1 MDRDDAIA
9 ITFLAL
15 LAISL
20 SAYLINT
27 PNLMDLESY
36 KNALLAKD
44 AIDGKLNA
52 SKSVYYYFIS
62 LSYMFASQLLGKSK
76 VDSELL
82 VTTVKVSQVLLSI
95 IMTVSL
101 YSLLRNFF
109 TKITSFVSS
118 VLILSSPAF
127 ISNGIAPTA
136 SPEFFG
142 MAVFLLGVAIFFYS
156 NKVRFYPY
164 ALIGGIF
171 IGLSILSWK
180 AGIVVFASLIASI
193 LIQIF
198 QKYRAAKA
206 DFFLTYSS
214 ILILGVGILFTLSTT
229 YEFEFLN
236 LSINEFLANY
246 PLFIPLI
253 ALFAVLLLLDLSGIH
268 KYRGEFKYFIFS
280 FSLLSIILS
289 LFNNFSFLPGLA
301 IASSFSI
308 EEIKKLERNFKAT
321 LAIFTVFML
330 LASFVLFNNFL
341 NTTQTIVIS
350 VLIAA
355 ISAFVVLLYRE
366 RGPSKFIVIFILATI
381 LFSSFG
387 YSFLN
392 VSSRRSQIN
401 DEFVEALSWVKE
413 NTDENANVASFGR
426 RELVE
431 FIADRKSQNIDAE
444 LARYLLTNSSTDTLI
459 ARNVTYVVLY
469 ADLFD
474 QIDSIRLVANLS
486 KVRIDSFILEGLQVD
501 ESGNIYAVFNSSS
514 GKLAFAPLD
523 SKTGAFL
530 DADVLIAYEGN
541 VVPVPFRKF
550 VIINDNRGQI
560 YRLIYPQLDSYEV
573 NLFKAFFSSVNGLRK
588 VYPEKG
594 GSTLVYEVAR

>member
-1 MDRDDAIA
+1 
-9 ITFLAL
+9 
-15 LAISL
+15 
-20 SAYLINT
+20 
-27 PNLMDLESY
+27 
-36 KNALLAKD
+36 
-44 AIDGKLNA
+44 
-52 SKSVYYYFIS
+52 
-62 LSYMFASQLLGKSK
+62 
-76 VDSELL
+76 
-82 VTTVKVSQVLLSI
+82 
-95 IMTVSL
+95 
-101 YSLLRNFF
+101 
-109 TKITSFVSS
+109 
-118 VLILSSPAF
+118 
-127 ISNGIAPTA
+127 
-136 SPEFFG
+136 
-142 MAVFLLGVAIFFYS
+142 
-156 NKVRFYPY
+156 
-164 ALIGGIF
+164 
-171 IGLSILSWK
+171 
-180 AGIVVFASLIASI
+180 
-193 LIQIF
+193 
-198 QKYRAAKA
+198 
-206 DFFLTYSS
+206 
-214 ILILGVGILFTLSTT
+214 
-229 YEFEFLN
+229 
-236 LSINEFLANY
+236 
-246 PLFIPLI
+246 
-253 ALFAVLLLLDLSGIH
+253 
-268 KYRGEFKYFIFS
+268 
-280 FSLLSIILS
+280 
-289 LFNNFSFLPGLA
+289 
-301 IASSFSI
+301 
-308 EEIKKLERNFKAT
+308 
-321 LAIFTVFML
+321 
-330 LASFVLFNNFL
+330 
-341 NTTQTIVIS
+341 

-486 KVRIDSFILEGLQVD
+486 KIRIDSFILEGLQVD